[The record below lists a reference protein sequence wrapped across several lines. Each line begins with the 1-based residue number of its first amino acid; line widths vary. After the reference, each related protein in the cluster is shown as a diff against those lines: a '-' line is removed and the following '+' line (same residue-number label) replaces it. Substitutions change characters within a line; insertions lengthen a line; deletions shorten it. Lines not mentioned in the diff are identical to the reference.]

1 MSQSADVNKLPSYE
15 RFAGGISPPGTPA
28 FRVGIVIGPGFLP
41 MDMVGVHAV
50 FGFCPGVEIHLLWKS
65 LDLVEGFPAWWTK
78 PTTTFA
84 DCPETLDVLAVPMLA
99 PETQNDPEVIA
110 FVAEQGRKAKY
121 LIGVCNG
128 VVLLGA
134 AGLLKGKRVTASL
147 NALPLLPK
155 LGVAEV
161 VPTTGGVVVD
171 GNLYTAIPSI
181 GSFEAA
187 LMIADRA
194 LGNKAAS
201 LANLIIEYDPHP
213 PLGPGTPA
221 NVGPEITAQ
230 FEGLLADVM
239 HQYSLGA
246 IPAYEASQRSE

>member
-1 MSQSADVNKLPSYE
+1 
-15 RFAGGISPPGTPA
+15 
-28 FRVGIVIGPGFLP
+28 

-84 DCPETLDVLAVPMLA
+84 DCPEKLDVLAVPMLA
-99 PETQNDPEVIA
+99 PETQNDPEVID
-110 FVAEQGRKAKY
+110 FVADCGSKAEY

-134 AGLLKGKRVTASL
+134 AGLLKGKRVTASI
-147 NALPLLPK
+147 NALDLLPK
-155 LGVAEV
+155 LGVREV
-161 VPTTGGVVVD
+161 VPTTEGVVVD
-171 GNLYTAIPSI
+171 ENLYTAIPSV

-194 LGNKAAS
+194 LGKKAS
-201 LANLIIEYDPHP
+201 HLANLIIEYDPHP
-213 PLGPGTPA
+213 PLGPG
-221 NVGPEITAQ
+221 NVATMGEAVSQ
-230 FEGLLADVM
+230 RFQGLLSDVM

-246 IPAYEASQRSE
+246 VPAFERRSEKSHEPA